1 MKAQRTDVKK
11 DLKRYL
17 SPDEVRQYAQW
28 RALEERLLG
37 QVIRVDR
44 SVMILRDM

>member
-1 MKAQRTDVKK
+1 MKK

-17 SPDEVRQYAQW
+17 SADELRQYAQW
-28 RALEERLLG
+28 KTIEERLLG
-37 QVIRVDR
+37 QIVRVDR